1 MTEDK
6 LQELIH
12 TCHLIHQKN
21 LVSGSGG
28 NVSCRT
34 EDGFVITASGVA
46 LEAASRENLVK
57 VHLDGSYEGERKPS
71 KEYLLHLSCYLK
83 RPDVEAI
90 VHVHSVYAVALSCL
104 TESNSENVVPVY
116 TPGFGL
122 RIGHLPVIPYLRPGS
137 PELASCASS
146 VIAGRDTVLM
156 KNHGVIA
163 VGHSTE
169 DAMNLVEEIEENAK
183 IHFILEGKGQPLTDL
198 EISELTRYLE
208 KEKRYDK
215 SRTLA
220 AWN

>member
-28 NVSCRT
+28 NVSFRT
-34 EDGFVITASGVA
+34 EDGFLITASGVP
-46 LEAASRENLVK
+46 LEAVSRENLVT
-57 VHLDGSYEGERKPS
+57 VHLDGSYEGELKPS
-71 KEYLLHLSCYLK
+71 KESFLHLSCYLK
-83 RPDVEAI
+83 RPDIEAI
-90 VHVHSVYAVALSCL
+90 VHVHSVYSVALSCL
-104 TESNSENVVPVY
+104 TEIRADDAVPVY

-122 RIGHLPVIPYLRPGS
+122 RIGHLQVIPYLRPGS
-137 PELASCASS
+137 TELALAASS
-146 VIAGRDTVLM
+146 VIACHNSVLM

-169 DAMNLVEEIEENAK
+169 EAMNLVEEIEENAK
-183 IHFILEGKGQPLTDL
+183 IHFILNGKGQALSEADMADL
-198 EISELTRYLE
+198 FRYLE
-208 KEKRYDK
+208 KEGQHGRPE
-215 SRTLA
+215 TTI